1 MTAATPTPRPKLATG
16 IALAIVAAS
25 LGVAVVGDTGAFR
38 DPLTYLLVVVATGSA
53 LFVSTVGSNS
63 TFSPGFVA
71 SMMAIAFLGPSAA
84 FAIPLFAETA
94 SWAVERYRWRAFVN
108 NLAAIPGS
116 TLIIAVAFTAI
127 GPAEGT
133 WQFYGALAAA
143 TLAEVAVNVG
153 LIVMLMA
160 ILDGTEIR
168 TELRSFAAFLPTVVF
183 SVALVLAV
191 AAAYIDFGLVAIV
204 YLMVALAGIGY
215 MTHLVS
221 TARQQAREF
230 ANLSWGI
237 LSSLLRTLN
246 ERDVRASR
254 HCAAVAKFSRDIA
267 RAAGLGDRD
276 QELAHTAGLMH
287 DIGRF
292 VLSDRVMERGA
303 ELTPDDWRGIRRH
316 PDVGADLLQN
326 IGVYGPVGEIVRCH
340 HERIDGRG
348 YPRGLK
354 GDEIPEVAKIVA
366 IAEIYDTLTAP
377 DTYRK
382 PMSSF
387 EALTELRR
395 VAGKQVDG
403 RFVEVFCDLMYG
415 KGVEYRHSEAADF
428 DVELAVEER
437 IRDAATTS

>member
-1 MTAATPTPRPKLATG
+1 MTL
-16 IALAIVAAS
+16 ALAIVLAS
-25 LGVAVVGDTGAFR
+25 SVVAVLGDHMPLSATLAVLLAAVSIGA
-38 DPLTYLLVVVATGSA
+38 A
-53 LFVSTVGSNS
+53 LAPSSVGSNS
-63 TFSPGFVA
+63 TFSPVFIC
-71 SMMAIAFLGPSAA
+71 SMLAVAFLGPTPA
-84 FAIPLFAETA
+84 FAIVVVAETA
-94 SWAVERYRWRAFVN
+94 RWLVERYRWRAFLN
-108 NLAAIPGS
+108 NLAAIPGAVIA
-116 TLIIAVAFTAI
+116 TALIWTALD
-127 GPAEGT
+127 PSHDS
-133 WQFYGALAAA
+133 WQFYALLAAA
-143 TLAEVAVNVG
+143 TLFETVVNVVV
-153 LIVMLMA
+153 IVTLMA
-160 ILDGTEIR
+160 ILDGGDPRQGVKAFI
-168 TELRSFAAFLPTVVF
+168 AFLPTVAF
-183 SVALVLAV
+183 STALILAV
-191 AAAYIDFGLVAIV
+191 AAAYVDFGLVAIA
-204 YLMVALAGIGY
+204 YLTVALSGVAY
-215 MTHLVS
+215 MTRLVS
-221 TARQQAREF
+221 VARQQTREF
-230 ANLSWGI
+230 ADLSWGI

-267 RAAGLGDRD
+267 RASGLDDRE

-348 YPRGLK
+348 YPRGLT
-354 GDEIPEVAKIVA
+354 GEQIPEVAKIVA

-395 VAGKQVDG
+395 VSGKQVAG
-403 RFVEVFCDLMYG
+403 EYVEIFSDLMYG
-415 KGVEYRHSEAADF
+415 KGVEYRHSETADF

-437 IRDAATTS
+437 LRDAATTT

>member
-1 MTAATPTPRPKLATG
+1 MTAATPTPRPALAATLAFSLIFAGVAIAALATHE
-16 IALAIVAAS
+16 AFSDS
-25 LGVAVVGDTGAFR
+25 LTW
-38 DPLTYLLVVVATGSA
+38 LLVGVATGSA
-53 LFVSTVGSNS
+53 LFQSSVATNS
-63 TFSPGFVA
+63 TFSPAFIC
-71 SMMAIAFLGPSAA
+71 SMIAIAFLGPSAA
-84 FAIPLFAETA
+84 FLIPLIAETA
-94 SWAVERYRWRAFVN
+94 TWLIERYRWRAFVN

-116 TLIIAVAFTAI
+116 TLLIALAWTAI
-127 GPAEGT
+127 DPAQGS
-133 WQFYGALAAA
+133 WQFYALLAAA
-143 TLAEVAVNVG
+143 TVIEFAVNVA
-153 LIVMLMA
+153 LIVFLMSL
-160 ILDGTEIR
+160 LDGG
-168 TELRSFAAFLPTVVF
+168 ELRQGLRSYAAFLPTVAF

-191 AAAYIDFGLVAIV
+191 AAAYIDFGTVAIA
-204 YLMVALAGIGY
+204 YLMVALAGAGY
-215 MTHLVS
+215 MTRLVS
-221 TARQQAREF
+221 VARQQAREF

-267 RAAGLGDRD
+267 RASGLDDRQ

-348 YPRGLK
+348 YPRGLT
-354 GDEIPEVAKIVA
+354 GEQIPEVAKIVA

-395 VAGKQVDG
+395 VAGKQVAGEYVDI
-403 RFVEVFCDLMYG
+403 FSDLMYG
-415 KGVEYRHSEAADF
+415 KGVEYRHSETADF

-437 IRDAATTS
+437 IRDAATPT

>member
-1 MTAATPTPRPKLATG
+1 MTVAAPTPRPTLSTTLASAILVAS
-16 IALAIVAAS
+16 IATVALSDHGAS
-25 LGVAVVGDTGAFR
+25 RHAL
-38 DPLTYLLVVVATGSA
+38 LYLLIVVATGAA
-53 LFVSTVGSNS
+53 LFVSGVGSNS
-63 TFSPGFVA
+63 TFSPAFICG
-71 SMMAIAFLGPSAA
+71 MMAVAFLGPPAA
-84 FAIPLFAETA
+84 FLVPLVAETA
-94 SWAVERYRWRAFVN
+94 TWIIERYRWRAFVN
-108 NLAAIPGS
+108 NLAAIPGA
-116 TLIIAVAFTAI
+116 TLVIALAFEAI
-127 GPAEGT
+127 DPARGS
-133 WQFYGALAAA
+133 WQFYTVLAVA
-143 TLAEVAVNVG
+143 TLVEFLVNVVV
-153 LIVMLMA
+153 IVYLMSL
-160 ILDGTEIR
+160 LDGGDMR
-168 TELRSFAAFLPTVVF
+168 TGLKSYVAFLPTVVF

-191 AAAYIDFGLVAIV
+191 SAAYIDFGLVAIA
-204 YLMVALAGIGY
+204 YLAVALAGVGY

-221 TARQQAREF
+221 LARQQAREF

-267 RAAGLGDRD
+267 RAAALGERD

-348 YPRGLK
+348 YPRGLT
-354 GDEIPEVAKIVA
+354 GEDIPEVAKIVA

-395 VAGKQVDG
+395 VSGRQVAGEYVDI
-403 RFVEVFCDLMYG
+403 FSDLMYG
-415 KGVEYRHSEAADF
+415 KGVEYRHSESADF

-437 IRDAATTS
+437 IRDAATTT

>member
-1 MTAATPTPRPKLATG
+1 M
-16 IALAIVAAS
+16 
-25 LGVAVVGDTGAFR
+25 AVVNADGSATE
-38 DPLTYLLVVVATGSA
+38 PLAYLLAFVATGAA
-53 LFVSTVGSNS
+53 LANS
-63 TFSPGFVA
+63 RLRADLTSSPGFVA
-71 SMMAIAFLGPSAA
+71 SMMAIAFLGPTAA
-84 FAIPLFAETA
+84 FIVPLVAETVT
-94 SWAVERYRWRAFVN
+94 WLVERYRWRAFLN

-116 TLIIAVAFTAI
+116 TLIVAVAFAAVA
-127 GPAEGT
+127 PDEGS
-133 WQFYGALAAA
+133 WEFYVLLAAA
-143 TLAEVAVNVG
+143 TVVEWVLNTV
-153 LIVMLMA
+153 LIAWLMA
-160 ILDGTEIR
+160 RLDGREILAG
-168 TELRSFAAFLPTVVF
+168 LRAYVPLLPTLIF

-191 AAAYIDFGLVAIV
+191 AAAYIDFGLVAIA
-204 YLMVALAGIGY
+204 YLTVALAGVGY
-215 MTHLVS
+215 MTRLVS
-221 TARQQAREF
+221 LARQQAREF

-267 RAAGLGDRD
+267 RASGLDDRE

-348 YPRGLK
+348 YPRGLT
-354 GDEIPEVAKIVA
+354 GEQIPEVAKIVA

-395 VAGKQVDG
+395 VSGKQVAG
-403 RFVEVFCDLMYG
+403 EYVEIFSDLMYG
-415 KGVEYRHSEAADF
+415 KGVEYRHSETADF

-437 IRDAATTS
+437 IRDAATTT

>member
-1 MTAATPTPRPKLATG
+1 MTAATPTPRPRL
-16 IALAIVAAS
+16 AS
-25 LGVAVVGDTGAFR
+25 LYALTLFGAAFAVAVLKAPDASAE
-38 DPLTYLLVVVATGSA
+38 PLAYLLVLVATAAALASSA
-53 LFVSTVGSNS
+53 LSADLTA
-63 TFSPGFVA
+63 SPGFVA
-71 SMMAIAFLGPSAA
+71 SMMAVAFLGPTTA
-84 FAIPLFAETA
+84 FIVPLVAEVVT
-94 SWAVERYRWRAFVN
+94 WVFQRYRWRAFLN

-116 TLIIAVAFTAI
+116 TLAIAVAFEAV
-127 GPAEGT
+127 GPREGS
-133 WQFYGALAAA
+133 WSFYLLLAVA
-143 TLAEVAVNVG
+143 TLVEWALNTF
-153 LIVMLMA
+153 LIVWLMA
-160 ILDGTEIR
+160 RLDGRAILPG
-168 TELRSFAAFLPTVVF
+168 LRAYVALLPTLLF
-183 SVALVLAV
+183 SVALTL
-191 AAAYIDFGLVAIV
+191 AAAGAYVDFGLVAIG
-204 YLMVALAGIGY
+204 YLTVALAGLGY
-215 MTHLVS
+215 MTRLVS
-221 TARQQAREF
+221 TARQQSREF
-230 ANLSWGI
+230 ADLSWGI

-267 RAAGLGDRD
+267 RASGLDDRE

-303 ELTPDDWRGIRRH
+303 ELTTDDWRGIRRH

-348 YPRGLK
+348 YPRGLT
-354 GDEIPEVAKIVA
+354 GEQIPEVAKIVA

-395 VAGKQVDG
+395 VSGKQVAGEYVDI
-403 RFVEVFCDLMYG
+403 FSDLMYG
-415 KGVEYRHSEAADF
+415 KGVEYRHSETADF

-437 IRDAATTS
+437 LRDAATPT

>member
-1 MTAATPTPRPKLATG
+1 MTR
-16 IALAIVAAS
+16 
-25 LGVAVVGDTGAFR
+25 
-38 DPLTYLLVVVATGSA
+38 
-53 LFVSTVGSNS
+53 
-63 TFSPGFVA
+63 
-71 SMMAIAFLGPSAA
+71 
-84 FAIPLFAETA
+84 
-94 SWAVERYRWRAFVN
+94 
-108 NLAAIPGS
+108 
-116 TLIIAVAFTAI
+116 
-127 GPAEGT
+127 
-133 WQFYGALAAA
+133 
-143 TLAEVAVNVG
+143 
-153 LIVMLMA
+153 
-160 ILDGTEIR
+160 
-168 TELRSFAAFLPTVVF
+168 
-183 SVALVLAV
+183 
-191 AAAYIDFGLVAIV
+191 
-204 YLMVALAGIGY
+204 
-215 MTHLVS
+215 LVS
-221 TARQQAREF
+221 VARQQAREF

-267 RAAGLGDRD
+267 RASGLDDRE

-348 YPRGLK
+348 YPRGLT
-354 GDEIPEVAKIVA
+354 GEQIPEVAKIVA

-395 VAGKQVDG
+395 VSGKQVAG
-403 RFVEVFCDLMYG
+403 EYVEIFSDLMYG
-415 KGVEYRHSEAADF
+415 KGVEYRHSETADF

-437 IRDAATTS
+437 IRDAATTT